1 MNSNENP
8 HFLNSNDI
16 IQKAYSYFQLKIKNK
31 STFSFYELPTG
42 ITKEMLYNE
51 LKCMDLSSYYELVT
65 AEYLWKQ
72 YMYIHTSFNN
82 KFGFTQLPMDVV
94 TQQEMSLFKYL
105 KYPKQINKKSQ
116 TSRKRSTT
124 TNRSSSKRKQKSY
137 FVGRSK
143 TKSKSRLTTRNRYDM
158 IQQRGGFSGN
168 TQNLQD
174 VITKINQN
182 KIPNWRGRFSTF
194 VKIKDINNQK
204 IYLHASSLPVANI
217 YNPNPE
223 TSTLQHQ
230 RCSDLLNYYR
240 FVMDIP
246 KIISLQGCELDW
258 SFLPI
263 SYTPELCHDL
273 NELTIWNETCSR
285 YNEPNTNTGDTEVI
299 SDPRSNMIEF
309 YWIDM
314 HSGYFSVYDSL
325 SKIDFTNIANN
336 SLIHCQAGY
345 GRTGVAILLVI
356 CVNYYRN
363 NKGRFNADFFVNS
376 RKPNDFKSSSI
387 VNKLKS
393 LLANFIEIDTDIP
406 NNLGIY
412 PSSIS
417 YIQSNILKFD
427 TNDILREVFLYNFQ
441 SNYGYNVSYTEVN
454 VFITRVNYIIYFT
467 ALRNN
472 IKQFPLFSLKSPLYF
487 RRNLIKDETTLFEHI
502 LNKSNIY
509 SLNEV
514 EKIMNDA
521 DILGFDLQELPI
533 IEGFDFELL
542 QDIVDDDTSSTSR
555 CSIS

>member
-1 MNSNENP
+1 MNSKENP
-8 HFLNSNDI
+8 HFLKSNDI
-16 IQKAYSYFQLKIKNK
+16 IQKAYSYFRLKIKNK

-51 LKCMDLSSYYELVT
+51 LKCMDLASYYELVT

-82 KFGFTQLPMDVV
+82 KFGFTQLPTDVV

-124 TNRSSSKRKQKSY
+124 INRSSSKRKQKSY

-143 TKSKSRLTTRNRYDM
+143 TKSRRLSTRNRYNI

-168 TQNLQD
+168 TQNLQR
-174 VITKINQN
+174 VITNINQN
-182 KIPNWRGRFSTF
+182 KIPNWRGSFSTF

-204 IYLHASSLPVANI
+204 IYLHASSLPIANK

-223 TSTLQHQ
+223 TSMIPDQS
-230 RCSDLLNYYR
+230 CSNLLNYYR

-263 SYTPELCHDL
+263 SYIPELCHDL

-285 YNEPNTNTGDTEVI
+285 YNEPNTNTENTEVI

-345 GRTGVAILLVI
+345 GRTGIAILLVI

-363 NKGRFNADFFVNS
+363 NKGRFNSDFFVNS

-393 LLANFIEIDTDIP
+393 LLENFIEIDADIP

-412 PSSIS
+412 PSSIR
-417 YIQSNILKFD
+417 YIQSSILKFN
-427 TNDILREVFLYNFQ
+427 TNHILREVFLYNFQ
-441 SNYGYNVSYTEVN
+441 SDYGYNVSYTAVN

-472 IKQFPLFSLKSPLYF
+472 IKQFPLFSLKSPSYF
-487 RRNLIKDETTLFEHI
+487 RINSIKDERTLFEHI

-533 IEGFDFELL
+533 VEGFDFELL
-542 QDIVDDDTSSTSR
+542 QDIVDDDTMSSSR